1 MKNRLKKEIL
11 LPLILELNKNSG
23 KTLFWGFSLQY
34 IIDMSM
40 IYINN
45 IVIKDFKPALQT
57 GGNIKRLYSFYFMF
71 LQFKCWQYKKKSC
84 GS

>member
-1 MKNRLKKEIL
+1 MKNKLKKEIL

-23 KTLFWGFSLQY
+23 KALFWGFCLQH

-40 IYINN
+40 ICINN
-45 IVIKDFKPALQT
+45 IVIKDFKSALQK

-71 LQFKCWQYKKKSC
+71 LQFNCWQYIKKSC